1 MQEVCPPNHLTN
13 LTQLVSPPFFWLHP
27 AEKRAERVKR
37 IRVDADPPTPSG
49 STDPLEYAPDTDD
62 EQDENLDAAFISDGE
77 SEDEL
82 SRPKKRG
89 NANPVEPQ
97 TMTANFAH
105 SNSTDHNM
113 NFDQQGDFI
122 ATDFPPGCDYRHLSL
137 KADHTSRPLYIC
149 PNMTTRTIILEAFHP
164 LASQAQD
171 FLITIAE
178 PVSRPSHIHEYKL
191 TKHSLQAA
199 ISVGLQTED
208 IIDVLNRL
216 SKVRVSAQLAE
227 FIREST
233 ASYGKV
239 KLVLKKNSYHVE
251 SSDPEVLRRLL
262 RDSVISQARLTP
274 EEGTAAASSKEGAM
288 VTFGFNQDSAPKKG
302 NLVIP
307 GTKPT
312 NTTNT
317 AADTAAAVPK
327 NADDDLFGAIIGVDN
342 GQLKSFESIA
352 LPLKLTSTASR

>member
-1 MQEVCPPNHLTN
+1 ML
-13 LTQLVSPPFFWLHP
+13 PFALNP
-27 AEKRAERVKR
+27 AEKRAEERVKR
-37 IRVDADPPTPSG
+37 IRVDEDPTTPSG
-49 STDPLEYAPDTDD
+49 STDPIDAPQDSDD

-89 NANPVEPQ
+89 NVNPVEPQ
-97 TMTANFAH
+97 TMTPNFDH
-105 SNSTDHNM
+105 SFSTDQN
-113 NFDQQGDFI
+113 NDFI
-122 ATDFPPGCDYRHLSL
+122 ATDFPSGCDYRYLAL

-149 PNMTTRTIILEAFHP
+149 PNMATRTIILEAFHP

-262 RDSVISQARLTP
+262 RDSIISQARLTV
-274 EEGTAAASSKEGAM
+274 EEGAAATTAKEAM

-302 NLVIP
+302 DLVIP

-312 NTTNT
+312 NPTNT
-317 AADTAAAVPK
+317 EKEASTTAEKPK

-342 GQLKSFESIA
+342 GQPASLDRIA
-352 LPLKLTSTASR
+352 LFPG